1 MATEETYIE
10 NAVLDGAYML
20 FVNENE
26 GEERM
31 NAFYTFLNVLAKRI
45 HEGAVVPAPFTD
57 VENTLVSSFD
67 PDSIKSGDQIVIDKT
82 VRLKMDTMTGSDG
95 SLWIPLF
102 INDRS
107 INRGETANIH
117 MSVPII
123 DILRMGIEREDVVGV
138 VIDPFGK
145 ATTFEKDILNKFL
158 GDYEKWEKDMEAKRD
173 GGNR

>member
-20 FVNENE
+20 FVNENDV
-26 GEERM
+26 EERE

-45 HEGAVVPAPFTD
+45 YEGAVVPAPFTD

-67 PDSIKSGDQIVIDKT
+67 PDSIKAGDQIVIDKA

>member
-1 MATEETYIE
+1 MAIEETYIE
-10 NAVLDGAYML
+10 NVVLDGAYML
-20 FVNENE
+20 FVNEDD

-45 HEGAVVPAPFTD
+45 YEGAMVPAPFTD

-67 PDSIKSGDQIVIDKT
+67 PENIKEGDQIVLDKA

-95 SLWIPLF
+95 SMWIPLF

-123 DILRMGIEREDVVGV
+123 DILKMGLEREDVVGV

-145 ATTFEKDILNKFL
+145 ATTFEKDILEKFL
-158 GDYEKWEKDMEAKRD
+158 DDYENWKKDMEGNRD
-173 GGNR
+173 GDKR